1 MTRDAIYH
9 KLHTTLIE
17 MFEVPADKIKPEARL
32 YEDLDLDSIDAVDL
46 VLKLQ
51 EFTGKKI
58 SAEQFQTVRS
68 VADVV
73 DKVHGLFAQAD

>member
-1 MTRDAIYH
+1 MTRDEIYQ
-9 KLHTTLIE
+9 KLRDTLIE
-17 MFEVPADKIKPEARL
+17 MFEVPADKITPEALL
-32 YEDLDLDSIDAVDL
+32 YQDLDLDSIDAVDL

-58 SAEQFQTVRS
+58 SAAQFQSVRS

-73 DKVHGLFAQAD
+73 DKVHGLFAPTD

>member
-1 MTRDAIYH
+1 MTREQIYQE
-9 KLHTTLIE
+9 LRTILIE
-17 MFEVPADKIKPEARL
+17 MFEVPEEKIKPQARL

-58 SAEQFQTVRS
+58 SAEQFQSVRS
-68 VADVV
+68 VADVI
-73 DKVHGLFAQAD
+73 DKVHGLFAQTD